1 MTDATA
7 LDLVKVLA
15 GTVNNLRA
23 DNSINREAKESLD
36 FTAKFLV
43 EQFTLALAQ
52 ARKETWEQAAREV
65 ENGRF
70 LTNESPEYNFGQKAA
85 AMLRR
90 KAQEVPL

>member
-1 MTDATA
+1 MTDATTQA
-7 LDLVKVLA
+7 EKEVLNLA
-15 GTVNNLRA
+15 GKCYAIARSSTEFDPKNEIAWHLR
-23 DNSINREAKESLD
+23 I
-36 FTAKFLV
+36 
-43 EQFTLALAQ
+43 ALAQ

-70 LTNESPEYNFGQKAA
+70 LTNESPEYNFGQKVA